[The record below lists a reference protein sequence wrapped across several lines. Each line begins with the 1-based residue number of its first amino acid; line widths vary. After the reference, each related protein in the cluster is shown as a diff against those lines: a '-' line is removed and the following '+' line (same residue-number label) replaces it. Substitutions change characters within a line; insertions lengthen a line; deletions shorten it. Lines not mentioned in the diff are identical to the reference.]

1 MMKMSFGR
9 VPALAA
15 APVLLLAAAAAVLT
29 AGTASASG
37 SPPPPAGFEADSA
50 SFVSAQ
56 AGYVL
61 GARDC
66 SLLPCQALLETTA
79 NGGATWAKVPAPKVQ
94 LVPPFTASPA
104 TAVSTVRFANKNDG
118 WLFNPGLWQTT
129 DGGRKWARV
138 SLSGVVGALAVSGGE
153 AYLSV
158 QPANGSSDQ
167 AKLYKS
173 TVGSSA
179 WTQVRGVA
187 PQNTL
192 TAFGHSAWAGV
203 PPDLW
208 TTVNSG
214 KTWTKLKFSC
224 PKSVLS
230 PSEVAASSTSD
241 IAIACSDQG
250 YPQPGMS
257 IKEVFTSV
265 NGGKTFHQ
273 QGSPSEAGQVFQLAM
288 VPGNPKVLTLEAASG
303 ATFLDRSVN
312 GGKTW
317 TQATFDDGGTGMR
330 DLAYVSATTG
340 YTVHVS
346 ETPALAYGL
355 GLLKTT
361 NAGKTWRTVKIP

>member
-1 MMKMSFGR
+1 MKMSIGR
-9 VPALAA
+9 VTALAA
-15 APVLLLAAAAAVLT
+15 APVLLLAAAVAVMT
-29 AGTASASG
+29 AGNASASG

-66 SLLPCQALLETTA
+66 SLLPCPALLETTA
-79 NGGATWAKVPAPKVQ
+79 DGGATWAKATAPNVQ
-94 LVPPFTASPA
+94 LVPPFSTTPA
-104 TAVSTVRFANKNDG
+104 TAVSTVRFANASDG

-129 DGGRKWARV
+129 DGGKKWQKV
-138 SLSGVVGALAVSGGE
+138 GLSGDAVALAVSGGE
-153 AYLSV
+153 AYVSIGT
-158 QPANGSSDQ
+158 PAGGFTA

-173 TVGSSA
+173 AVGTGS
-179 WTQVRGVA
+179 WTQVGGVA
-187 PQNTL
+187 PQNDL

-203 PPDLW
+203 APDLW
-208 TTVNSG
+208 TTANSG
-214 KTWTKLKFSC
+214 KTWTRLAFKC
-224 PKSVLS
+224 PAGVLS
-230 PSEVAASSTSD
+230 PSEVAASSPSD

-257 IKEVFTSV
+257 IKEVFTSA
-265 NGGKTFHQ
+265 NGGKTFRE
-273 QGSPSEAGQVFQLAM
+273 QGEPSEAGQVYQLAM
-288 VPGNPKVLTLEAASG
+288 APGNPKVLTLEAASG

-317 TQATFDDGGTGMR
+317 TQATYDDGGTGLR

-346 ETPALAYGL
+346 DSPALAYGL
-355 GLLKTT
+355 GLLKTA

>member
-1 MMKMSFGR
+1 MKISVGR
-9 VPALAA
+9 VTALAA
-15 APVLLLAAAAAVLT
+15 APVLLLAAAVAVMT
-29 AGTASASG
+29 AGNASASG

-50 SFVSAQ
+50 SFASAQ

-61 GARDC
+61 GSRDC

-79 NGGATWAKVPAPKVQ
+79 NGGTTWAKVTAPNVK
-94 LVPPFTASPA
+94 LVPPFSTTPA

-129 DGGRKWARV
+129 DGGKKWV
-138 SLSGVVGALAVSGGE
+138 KVGLSGVAATLAVSGGE
-153 AYLSV
+153 AYVSIAR
-158 QPANGSSDQ
+158 PDGGFTT

-173 TVGSSA
+173 AVGSGA
-179 WTQVRGVA
+179 WTLVRGVG
-187 PQNTL
+187 PQNDL

-203 PPDLW
+203 APDLW

-214 KTWTKLKFSC
+214 KTWTKLSFKC
-224 PKSVLS
+224 PPSVLS
-230 PSEVAASSTSD
+230 PSEVAASSPSD

-257 IKEVFTSV
+257 IKEVFTST
-265 NGGKTFHQ
+265 NGGKTFRL
-273 QGSPSEAGQVFQLAM
+273 QGKPSEAGQVYQLAM

-317 TQATFDDGGTGMR
+317 AQAEFYDGGTGLR

-340 YTVHVS
+340 YAVHVS
-346 ETPALAYGL
+346 DSPALAYGL

>member
-1 MMKMSFGR
+1 MKISLGR
-9 VPALAA
+9 VTALAA
-15 APVLLLAAAAAVLT
+15 APVLLLAAAVAVMT
-29 AGTASASG
+29 AGNASASG

-50 SFVSAQ
+50 SFASAQ

-61 GARDC
+61 GSRRC
-66 SLLPCQALLETTA
+66 SLLPCQALLEKTA
-79 NGGATWAKVPAPKVQ
+79 NGGATWAKVAAPNVK
-94 LVPPFTASPA
+94 LVPPFTTTPA

-129 DGGRKWARV
+129 NGGKSWRRV
-138 SLSGVVGALAVSGGE
+138 ALSGEVAALAVSGGE
-153 AYLSV
+153 AYVSIHN
-158 QPANGSSDQ
+158 ADGSFVT

-173 TVGSSA
+173 AVGSGA

-187 PQNTL
+187 PQNDL

-203 PPDLW
+203 APDLW

-214 KTWTKLKFSC
+214 RTWAKLSFKC
-224 PKSVLS
+224 PAGVLS
-230 PSEVAASSTSD
+230 PSAVAASSPSD

-250 YPQPGMS
+250 YPQPGFS
-257 IKEVFTSV
+257 IKEVFTST
-265 NGGKTFHQ
+265 NGGKTFRL
-273 QGSPSEAGQVFQLAM
+273 QGKPSQAGQVYQLAM

-317 TQATFDDGGTGMR
+317 TQAEFFDGGTGMR

-346 ETPALAYGL
+346 DSPALAYGL

-361 NAGKTWRTVKIP
+361 NAGKSWRTVKIP

>member
-1 MMKMSFGR
+1 MKMSIGR
-9 VPALAA
+9 VSALAA
-15 APVLLLAAAAAVLT
+15 APVLLLAAADAVMT
-29 AGTASASG
+29 AGNASASG

-56 AGYVL
+56 AGFVL
-61 GARDC
+61 GSRGC
-66 SLLPCQALLETTA
+66 SLLPCKALLEKTA
-79 NGGATWAKVPAPKVQ
+79 NGGATWAKVAAPNVK
-94 LVPPFTASPA
+94 LVPPFTTTPA

-129 DGGRKWARV
+129 NGGKTWRRV
-138 SLSGVVGALAVSGGE
+138 ALSGEAAALAVSGGE
-153 AYLSV
+153 AYVSIHN
-158 QPANGSSDQ
+158 ANGSFVT

-173 TVGSSA
+173 AVGSTT

-187 PQNTL
+187 PQNDL

-203 PPDLW
+203 APDLW

-214 KTWTKLKFSC
+214 KTWTKLSFKC
-224 PKSVLS
+224 PAGVLS
-230 PSEVAASSTSD
+230 PSAVAASSPSD

-250 YPQPGMS
+250 YPQPGFS
-257 IKEVFTSV
+257 IKEVFTST
-265 NGGKTFHQ
+265 NGGKTFHL
-273 QGSPSEAGQVFQLAM
+273 QGKPSEAGQVYQLAM

-317 TQATFDDGGTGMR
+317 AQAEFFDGGTGMR
-330 DLAYVSATTG
+330 DLAYVSPATG
-340 YTVHVS
+340 YIVHVS
-346 ETPALAYGL
+346 DSPALAYGL

>member
-1 MMKMSFGR
+1 MKKSIGR
-9 VPALAA
+9 VSALVA
-15 APVLLLAAAAAVLT
+15 APVLLLAAAVAALT

-50 SFVSAQ
+50 SFVSAS

-79 NGGATWAKVPAPKVQ
+79 NGGATWAKVAAPNVQ
-94 LVPPFTASPA
+94 LVPPFSTTPA
-104 TAVSTVRFANKNDG
+104 TAVSSVQFANKNDG

-129 DGGRKWARV
+129 DGGKQWRKV
-138 SLSGVVGALAVSGGE
+138 SLPGDAVALAVAGGE
-153 AYLSV
+153 AYVSIG
-158 QPANGSSDQ
+158 QSDGGFTT

-173 TVGSSA
+173 VVGSGS
-179 WTQVRGVA
+179 WTLVRGVA
-187 PQNTL
+187 PRNDL
-192 TAFGHSAWAGV
+192 TAFGHSAWVGV
-203 PPDLW
+203 APDLW
-208 TTVNSG
+208 TTANSG
-214 KTWTKLKFSC
+214 RTWTKLTFSC
-224 PKSVLS
+224 PKGVLS
-230 PSEVAASSTSD
+230 PSEVAASSPSD

-257 IKEVFTSV
+257 IKEVFTSG
-265 NGGKTFHQ
+265 NGGKTFQ
-273 QGSPSEAGQVFQLAM
+273 RQGSPSEAGQVFQLAM

-303 ATFLDRSVN
+303 ATFLDRSAN

-317 TQATFDDGGTGMR
+317 AQATFDDGGTGMR
-330 DLAYVSATTG
+330 DLAYVSGTVG

-361 NAGKTWRTVKIP
+361 NAGETWKTVKIP

>member
-1 MMKMSFGR
+1 MKMSIGR
-9 VPALAA
+9 VSALAA
-15 APVLLLAAAAAVLT
+15 APVLLLAAAAAVMT
-29 AGTASASG
+29 AGNASASG

-66 SLLPCQALLETTA
+66 SLLPCKALLETTA
-79 NGGATWAKVPAPKVQ
+79 NGGATWAKVTAPTVQ
-94 LVPPFTASPA
+94 LVPPFSATPA

-129 DGGRKWARV
+129 DGGKKWQRV
-138 SLSGVVGALAVSGGE
+138 SLSGDAVALAVSGGE
-153 AYLSV
+153 AYVSIGK
-158 QPANGSSDQ
+158 PDGGFTT

-173 TVGSSA
+173 AVGSGT

-187 PQNTL
+187 PQNDL

-203 PPDLW
+203 APDLW
-208 TTVNSG
+208 TTANSG
-214 KTWTKLKFSC
+214 KTWTKLSFKC
-224 PKSVLS
+224 PAGVLS
-230 PSEVAASSTSD
+230 PSEVAASSQSD
-241 IAIACSDQG
+241 VAIACSDQG

-257 IKEVFTSV
+257 IKEVFTST
-265 NGGKTFHQ
+265 NGGKTFHE
-273 QGSPSEAGQVFQLAM
+273 QGAPSEAGQVFQLAM

-317 TQATFDDGGTGMR
+317 TQATYDDGGTGMR

-346 ETPALAYGL
+346 DSPALAYGL
-355 GLLKTT
+355 GLLKTA
-361 NAGKTWRTVKIP
+361 NAGKTWSTVKIP

>member
-1 MMKMSFGR
+1 MKKWFGR

-15 APVLLLAAAAAVLT
+15 APVLLLAAAVAVMT
-29 AGTASASG
+29 AGNASASG

-66 SLLPCQALLETTA
+66 SLLPCKALLETTA
-79 NGGATWAKVPAPKVQ
+79 NGGATWAKLTAPNVQ
-94 LVPPFTASPA
+94 LVPPFTATPA
-104 TAVSTVRFANKNDG
+104 TAVSTVRFANRNDG

-129 DGGRKWARV
+129 DGGRQWHKVA
-138 SLSGVVGALAVSGGE
+138 LSGVVGALAVSGGE
-153 AYLSV
+153 AYVST
-158 QPANGSSDQ
+158 QPPNGSSKQ
-167 AKLYKS
+167 AKLFRS
-173 TVGSSA
+173 AVGSDT

-187 PQNTL
+187 PQDNL

-203 PPDLW
+203 APDLW
-208 TTVNSG
+208 TTANSG
-214 KTWTKLKFSC
+214 KTWEKLSFGC
-224 PKSVLS
+224 PAGVLS
-230 PSEVAASSTSD
+230 PSAVAASSPSD

-257 IKEVFTSV
+257 IKEVFTSA
-265 NGGKTFHQ
+265 NGGRTFHL
-273 QGSPSEAGQVFQLAM
+273 QGKPSEAGEVYLLAM
-288 VPGNPKVLTLEAASG
+288 VPGNPKVLTLIAASG
-303 ATFLDRSVN
+303 ATFVDRSAN

-317 TQATFDDGGTGMR
+317 TQLTYDDGGTGMR
-330 DLAYVSATTG
+330 DLADVSATTG
-340 YTVHVS
+340 YMVHVS
-346 ETPALAYGL
+346 DTPAIAYGL